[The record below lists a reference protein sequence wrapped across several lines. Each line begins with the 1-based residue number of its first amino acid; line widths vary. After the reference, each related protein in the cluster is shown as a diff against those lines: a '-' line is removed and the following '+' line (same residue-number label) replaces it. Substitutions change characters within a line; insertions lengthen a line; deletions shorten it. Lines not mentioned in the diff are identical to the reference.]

1 MVSSSFLYIGITFA
15 ILSFSGKI
23 PVCRACLIINV
34 IGANKVSFMYFI
46 CVIDIPSDP
55 HVVFDCKVS
64 IILLMVSSS
73 TSSKVN
79 TFIFSIFK
87 YEIGSLPISAYMSLA
102 RLGPI
107 FAK

>member
-15 ILSFSGKI
+15 ILSLSGKI
-23 PVCRACLIINV
+23 PVCRTCLIINV
-34 IGANKVSFMYFI
+34 IGARKVSLMYLI

-64 IILLMVSSS
+64 IILLMVFSS

-87 YEIGSLPISAYMSLA
+87 YEIASLPISATMS
-102 RLGPI
+102 
-107 FAK
+107 